1 MSQSQRGSSVDKLLY
16 IEVNNLNYV
25 ASKFLGP
32 ARFLGPPITYIIKI
46 QSLWLY
52 NRGGVLR
59 HYRFPK
65 PHVCI
70 WIMLLHFARL
80 DGSVWIH
87 LGVFHGHPTTSFT
100 QCNNIYIL
108 YYIYKKL
115 PKWSRASCNFRLWSG
130 NKNES
135 VQYITNY
142 TPENWWTD
150 ASRCPMKP
158 VNALSR
164 PCRKTGHQT
173 HRFTRL
179 FGAIYCQSFHHQYHP
194 KHFNKTS
201 WACHFRSS
209 ACSILKAIFALPPQ
223 ICFPPLRY
231 QFRSCGTSVSLVFLI
246 EEMPTHFF
254 HCTRNGLNEAI
265 LINTL
270 VKWTS
275 TNRTGPRS

>member
-1 MSQSQRGSSVDKLLY
+1 MYVSGSCCY
-16 IEVNNLNYV
+16 ILPDSTV
-25 ASKFLGP
+25 
-32 ARFLGPPITYIIKI
+32 RFGFIWEFSMVTQQHPSHNAIIYIYII
-46 QSLWLY
+46 L
-52 NRGGVLR
+52 
-59 HYRFPK
+59 
-65 PHVCI
+65 
-70 WIMLLHFARL
+70 
-80 DGSVWIH
+80 
-87 LGVFHGHPTTSFT
+87 
-100 QCNNIYIL
+100 
-108 YYIYKKL
+108 YIYKKL

-223 ICFPPLRY
+223 ICFPTSQISVPQLWDIRQLSLPHWGNANALFPLHKKWPQRSDPHQHLGEMDVHQPYWAPVIDDHDPATPVKRY
-231 QFRSCGTSVSLVFLI
+231 SSCS
-246 EEMPTHFF
+246 
-254 HCTRNGLNEAI
+254 
-265 LINTL
+265 
-270 VKWTS
+270 
-275 TNRTGPRS
+275 